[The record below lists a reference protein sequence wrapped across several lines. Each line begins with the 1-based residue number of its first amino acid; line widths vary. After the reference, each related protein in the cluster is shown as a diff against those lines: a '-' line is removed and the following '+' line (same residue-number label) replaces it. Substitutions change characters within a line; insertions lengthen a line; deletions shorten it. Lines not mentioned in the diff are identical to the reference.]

1 MAVTYK
7 FTNFSHFTEVPII
20 TANELSAYQVI
31 VYNNT
36 SLNECRIRGDKLA
49 DALGNR
55 INIDNTVEISSTP
68 FTIGNLPAGTK
79 IDDKNAADVFN
90 QIFSTNASSASA
102 YPTDVVITSSDLKN
116 LKHIYNGKVVSVV
129 NEAKAYIKSNSGWT
143 ALGEGSANLNDLPN
157 TEMDHF
163 TLKVYNE
170 DGSDTNDHI
179 RLRVIKSS
187 NGAYSLQLFK

>member
-7 FTNFSHFTEVPII
+7 FTNFSHFTEVHTIN
-20 TANELSAYQVI
+20 TNELSAYQVI
-31 VYNNT
+31 VYNNAN
-36 SLNECRIRGDKLA
+36 LNECRISGDA
-49 DALGNR
+49 FVTALNNAISG
-55 INIDNTVEISSTP
+55 DSAVGVSSTP
-68 FTIGNLPAGTK
+68 FTIGNLPAGTD
-79 IDDKNAADVFN
+79 IASKNAAEVFKD
-90 QIFSTNASSASA
+90 IFSTEVSGASA
-102 YPTDVVITSSDLKN
+102 YPTDVVTTSSDLKN

-163 TLKVYNE
+163 TLKMYNE